1 MVVRPCI
8 VRLRAVR
15 AKGQPQVH
23 SERRPLVFVCFEKL
37 TAWLLLCRL
46 VSGLRC
52 LPACVS
58 QHAGTCACKMAHNA
72 VFDIASLVLDG
83 GAIVKSSVGAVA
95 LVFNSV

>member
-23 SERRPLVFVCFEKL
+23 SERRPLVFVRLKNVDGV
-37 TAWLLLCRL
+37 ALCRL

-52 LPACVS
+52 SPACVS
-58 QHAGTCACKMAHNA
+58 QLAVTSACKMAHNA
-72 VFDIASLVLDG
+72 AFDIASLV
-83 GAIVKSSVGAVA
+83 S
-95 LVFNSV
+95 